1 MLRTRNLWQAPVVIV
16 IARSCSKSVFRTIA
30 CHHRRRLFQGA
41 AIFVVLDVG
50 VSPSFGSR
58 CRLPAMALPT
68 HRAHLSGAFTSY
80 LHLQAR
86 RRNRGSE
93 QHGKGNHKNGN
104 WCKASYVAR
113 RDALHGSAVRYQKPN
128 NHLHLQKHPNRVRNL
143 FEVRVPF
150 WLLTVINCA
159 ATMPV
164 APPEPFLRQLA
175 TPSFWQELNSKNV
188 NKKS

>member
-1 MLRTRNLWQAPVVIV
+1 MLCTKNLWQAPVVIV
-16 IARSCSKSVFRTIA
+16 IAHRCSKSVFRTIA

-68 HRAHLSGAFTSY
+68 HLGRICRAHKICTWRFLRFT
-80 LHLQAR
+80 
-86 RRNRGSE
+86 
-93 QHGKGNHKNGN
+93 
-104 WCKASYVAR
+104 CTCR
-113 RDALHGSAVRYQKPN
+113 RDGGIVGVSCRPTW
-128 NHLHLQKHPNRVRNL
+128 
-143 FEVRVPF
+143 FSGEVFRTVF
-150 WLLTVINCA
+150 CWLLTVINCA

-164 APPEPFLRQLA
+164 APPEPFLRPLA
-175 TPSFWQELNSKNV
+175 TPSFWQEINAKNV